1 MRAIQKRYSS
11 RLIAVFA
18 VLAMIVA
25 ACGGDGDGDTTTTAA
40 TGDDETTTTASGDMT
55 TTTAAGDMTTTTGGE
70 TGAMPGEGV
79 DVTMGRATWNTG
91 YMQSHIF
98 KQLLEELGYTVS
110 DPSALEVGA
119 AQFYP
124 ALAQGDADFWA
135 NGWFPIHTP
144 FFETELPDG
153 SVAGDNITRV
163 GLQVEA
169 GALQGYLMDTATI
182 EAEGIESMAD
192 LEDPEVASIF
202 DTDDNG
208 LANLIGC
215 DDGWGCNGQIA
226 AHINGGEGVEPLGWG
241 ANVEQVVGQY
251 SALMA
256 DVQSRVTQGEPVLY
270 YTWTPNWTINVLP
283 PGDTVMWVE
292 SPEQSDVE
300 GETAVEGLEGCTAD
314 PCQMGWTP
322 ADIQVV
328 ANNDFLSEN
337 PAAEALFDAVEIPLS
352 DIAAQNAEMNSRDS
366 NPEDVIAEDA
376 TTWIEDNR
384 DLVDQWLETARSAG

>member
-1 MRAIQKRYSS
+1 MQVPHKRLTS

-18 VLAMIVA
+18 VLAMVVA
-25 ACGGDGDGDTTTTAA
+25 ACGGEAGDDTTTTAA
-40 TGDDETTTTASGDMT
+40 TGDDTTTTADDGATTTTSDDGDETTTTE
-55 TTTAAGDMTTTTGGE
+55 GE
-70 TGAMPGEGV
+70 MAMPGEGV
-79 DVTMGRATWNTG
+79 EVTMGRATWNTG

-110 DPSALEVGA
+110 EPADLEVGA

-135 NGWFPIHTP
+135 NGWFPLHTP
-144 FFETELPDG
+144 ILDTELPDG
-153 SVAGDNITRV
+153 STAEDHITPI

-182 EAEGIESMAD
+182 EAEGITSMAD
-192 LEDPEVASIF
+192 LEDPDVAAIF
-202 DTDDNG
+202 DTDGNG

-215 DDGWGCNGQIA
+215 DDGWGCNQQIE

-241 ANVEQVVGQY
+241 ENVEQVVGQY

-256 DVQSRVTQGEPVLY
+256 DVQSRVQQGEPVLY
-270 YTWTPNWTINVLP
+270 YTWTPNWTVDVLP

-300 GETAVEGLEGCTAD
+300 GQTTVEGLEGCTND

-322 ADIQVV
+322 NDIRVV
-328 ANNDFLSEN
+328 ANNEFLEAN
-337 PAAEALFDAVEIPLS
+337 PAAEALFEVVEIPLS
-352 DIAAQNAEMNSRDS
+352 DIAAQNAEMNEATDYAESD
-366 NPEDVIAEDA
+366 IAEDA
-376 TTWIEDNR
+376 AEWIEANR
-384 DLVDQWLETARSAG
+384 DQVDEWLETARSAG